1 MVYDNKY
8 IPQFCWIDDCGGVHL
23 PGDSSSTTRS
33 MDELPPII
41 IAAASTL
48 QRDNGLHESI
58 ISSYDK
64 YGILLTSVYGEDW
77 IIRTAKA
84 YSKTQALS
92 HDAAIETFHRELF
105 SFAQKFETTLR
116 DILSLTPGCAQCYD
130 LQVWITACANMKGY
144 EFSVF
149 IPFDKA
155 IVSNPIVMARYYDSA
170 RVVEKKLRAAR
181 VWNR

>member
-1 MVYDNKY
+1 MVYDQKRM
-8 IPQFCWIDDCGGVHL
+8 PQFCWIDDCGRAHL
-23 PGDSSSTTRS
+23 PSDSTSIIRS
-33 MDELPPII
+33 IDELPPII

-77 IIRTAKA
+77 IIDTAKA
-84 YSKTQALS
+84 YSKTKALD
-92 HDAAIETFHRELF
+92 HDAMIETFHREL
-105 SFAQKFETTLR
+105 SLFAKKFETTLR

-130 LQVWITACANMKGY
+130 LQVWIVECEGAKGY

-170 RVVEKKLRAAR
+170 RVAEKKLRAAR